1 MLSPHQVLRETLAFL
16 SHLTGPTQ
24 VASDHYTNYLE
35 VAGQVPGDRD
45 AMLEGLR
52 RALQRDE
59 SAFRP
64 FFIGTQ

>member
-1 MLSPHQVLRETLAFL
+1 MEILEKITTPTL
-16 SHLTGPTQ
+16 

-35 VAGQVPGDRD
+35 VAGRLPEDRD

-52 RALQRDE
+52 RARRRDE
-59 SAFRP
+59 STFRP